1 MKRYI
6 VDTNTHKVPS
16 VRQKVH
22 FDIGVTW
29 PPVGSGGQI
38 YGLKDVDNQ
47 LMAHFVIPQ
56 LHLSRQVGRLESK
69 IKLIH
74 SLLRFP
80 HCGLRHKSV
89 PALQKTLTE
98 SCPGSKRGRS
108 RRAPGLVGDMTDME
122 GRSIFCDSKEL
133 EPAVEEKVSY
143 HWDKRTIQ

>member
-6 VDTNTHKVPS
+6 VETNTHKVPS

-56 LHLSRQVGRLESK
+56 LHLSRQVGRFESK

-89 PALQKTLTE
+89 PAPPPQKHLQKAVQGVKEEGLE
-98 SCPGSKRGRS
+98 GPRGWWE
-108 RRAPGLVGDMTDME
+108 T
-122 GRSIFCDSKEL
+122 
-133 EPAVEEKVSY
+133 
-143 HWDKRTIQ
+143 